1 MTIDPATAMSRAYFY
16 PLGIA
21 VALHM
26 VLAVW
31 VPPRFEIDS
40 AFYTVQA
47 ESLVDR
53 GASLDAV
60 GKPETRYPP
69 GYPLFLA
76 AFLAS
81 GLGYAGAILTQHVL
95 WVVIVAATVW
105 LVLRAGAATTAAI
118 SAGLITALDLP
129 GVQSSISIL
138 SETLAAAMVIAAASV
153 TWLAM
158 RAPSVAAAIRWS
170 ILAGILGGVTALVRP
185 IAVALGLPLAVAL
198 TIGADRRWRWRAA
211 AVLLATFAVV
221 PAVWT
226 IRNVRETGV
235 ATFSS
240 LGGINLLH
248 YRAAGTLAIRDPGG
262 IDANLVRRRDELE
275 QRACRALEAE
285 HQRPCESLSWAE
297 RSTTYAETAWP
308 IILGDPIA
316 TGRQA
321 ARAAAMTLLGSG
333 ASLLSEVTGISEPSA
348 RIVCLFYTVPL
359 ALLALAGIPY
369 WWRRNGPFTWLV
381 LLVIGYLIGMAL
393 GAEAYSRF
401 RVPVIALY
409 AILCGGGVA
418 SLRRPVLSARASLT
432 SVARESKD

>member
-1 MTIDPATAMSRAYFY
+1 MSRAYLY
-16 PLGIA
+16 PVGIA
-21 VALHM
+21 VVLHT

-47 ESLVDR
+47 QSLVDR
-53 GASLDAV
+53 GASLDAA
-60 GKPETRYPP
+60 GKPETRYTP

-76 AFLAS
+76 AFLA
-81 GLGYAGAILTQHVL
+81 GGPGYAGAIVAQHL
-95 WVVIVAATVW
+95 FWIVIVAAVVW
-105 LVLRAGAATTAAI
+105 LVLRAGGGNTAAI

-138 SETLAAAMVIAAASV
+138 SETLAAATVMAAVLV
-153 TWLAM
+153 TWLAA
-158 RAPSVAAAIRWS
+158 RAPNAAAAIRWS

-185 IAVALGLPLAVAL
+185 IAVALGLPLVASL
-198 TIGADRRWRWRAA
+198 TIAADRRWRWPAA
-211 AVLLATFAVV
+211 AALLATFAMV
-221 PAVWT
+221 PAAWT
-226 IRNVRETGV
+226 IRNLKETGV

-240 LGGINLLH
+240 LSGINLLH

-262 IDANLVRRRDELE
+262 IDANLIRRRDELE

-297 RSTTYAETAWP
+297 RSTTYARTSWP

-321 ARAAAMTLLGSG
+321 ARAAAMILLGGG
-333 ASLLSEVTGISEPSA
+333 ASLLSESTGISESSA
-348 RIVCLFYTVPL
+348 RIVCLVYTVPL

-369 WWRRNGPFTWLV
+369 WWRRNRPFTWLV

-418 SLRRPVLSARASLT
+418 SLRRPVLSERASLT